1 MNDINSVIISG
12 RIVHIYTINR
22 NPARVIVTIHTVGEN
37 PKVFA
42 AGKQGD
48 YIIKFL
54 KIGDFVTV
62 EGNIQSSFKDK
73 VGRTVTV
80 FVDKIKKHCSR
91 VPNENKFY
99 IAGDIV
105 SVRTDTKHNIS
116 TMIIRAEVNG
126 RRSTIPL
133 TFYNPDHRIY
143 GIVADNPNIS
153 ISGRIQ
159 TVSNNYGSKTLYHQ
173 NYVADFPRND

>member
-1 MNDINSVIISG
+1 MNDINSVIITG

-22 NPARVIVTIHTVGEN
+22 NPARVIVTINADGEN

-48 YIIKFL
+48 YIIKNCQV
-54 KIGDFVTV
+54 GDFVTV
-62 EGNIQSSFKDK
+62 EGNIQSSYKEK

-91 VPNENKFY
+91 VSSENKFY

-105 SVRTDTKHNIS
+105 SVRTDTKNNIS
-116 TMIIRAEVNG
+116 TMIVRTEVNG
-126 RRSTIPL
+126 RRSTVPL
-133 TFYNPDHRIY
+133 TFYNPDHRIFA
-143 GIVADNPNIS
+143 IVADNPNIS

-159 TVSNNYGSKTLYHQ
+159 TVTHNYGSKTFYHQ